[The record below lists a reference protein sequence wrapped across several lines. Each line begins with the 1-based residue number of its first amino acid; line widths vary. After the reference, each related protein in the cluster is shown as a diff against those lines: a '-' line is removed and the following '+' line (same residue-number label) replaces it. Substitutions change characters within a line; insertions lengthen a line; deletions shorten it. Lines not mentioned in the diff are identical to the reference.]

1 MFTYSLQLNKL
12 FFLSHCNLHT
22 ARCIIHLLSVHDQEA
37 AKLRMEQARKKAREE
52 RAERE
57 EKERQIEEVKK

>member
-1 MFTYSLQLNKL
+1 M
-12 FFLSHCNLHT
+12 
-22 ARCIIHLLSVHDQEA
+22 HDQEA

-57 EKERQIEEVKK
+57 EKERQIEEVKKQLPHFLCNQGNVFDSIL

>member
-1 MFTYSLQLNKL
+1 M
-12 FFLSHCNLHT
+12 
-22 ARCIIHLLSVHDQEA
+22 HDQEA

-57 EKERQIEEVKK
+57 EKERQIEEVKKQLPHLYAIKEMYLTQFYEDFNEDLNF